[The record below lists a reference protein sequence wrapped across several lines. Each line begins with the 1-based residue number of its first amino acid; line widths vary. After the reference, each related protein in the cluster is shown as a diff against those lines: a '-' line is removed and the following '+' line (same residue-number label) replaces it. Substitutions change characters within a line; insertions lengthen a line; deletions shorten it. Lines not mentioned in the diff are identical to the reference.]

1 MNDAPDR
8 DHHRP
13 IRLPGYDY
21 AQTGAYFVTICTN
34 NRECLFGEIVAGE
47 MRLNPAG
54 VIVSNEWKKT
64 AELRG
69 GIRLGEW
76 VVMPNHFHGI
86 VVIDGDGWGMG
97 SGTARR
103 ASTGGDGG
111 VGVGRGTACRA
122 LARGDGWGMDTG
134 TARRASTPGDGG
146 VGRGTACRALARG
159 DGWGM
164 DTGTARRAS
173 TRGDGDGWG
182 TDTGTAR
189 RAPTRG
195 DGDGWGTD
203 TGTARRASTGGDGGV
218 GRGTAR
224 RALARGDGDGWGM
237 DTGTARRASTRGDG
251 DGWGMDTGTARRAPT
266 EGDGGVG
273 RGTAC
278 RALARGDAPT
288 AEQFGKPVSGS
299 IPTIIRSFKSAASKG
314 INQMRG
320 TPGATVWQRNYYE
333 HVIRSEASMQR
344 IREYII
350 NNPLQWDM
358 DRDNPVNAARG
369 VPTFTL
375 PHL

>member
-21 AQTGAYFVTICTN
+21 AQTGAYFVTICTS

-103 ASTGGDGG
+103 APTEGDGG
-111 VGVGRGTACRA
+111 VSRGTACRA
-122 LARGDGWGMDTG
+122 LARGDGWGTDTG
-134 TARRASTPGDGG
+134 TARRA
-146 VGRGTACRALARG
+146 C
-159 DGWGM
+159 
-164 DTGTARRAS
+164 

-189 RAPTRG
+189 RAPTE
-195 DGDGWGTD
+195 
-203 TGTARRASTGGDGGV
+203 GDGGV
-218 GRGTAR
+218 GRGTAC

-251 DGWGMDTGTARRAPT
+251 DGWGTDTGTARRAPT

>member
-103 ASTGGDGG
+103 ASTE
-111 VGVGRGTACRA
+111 
-122 LARGDGWGMDTG
+122 
-134 TARRASTPGDGG
+134 GDGG

-159 DGWGM
+159 DGDGWGM
-164 DTGTARRAS
+164 GSGTARRAS
-173 TRGDGDGWG
+173 TGGDGGVGRGTACRAPTRGDGDGWG

-189 RAPTRG
+189 RASTRG

-218 GRGTAR
+218 GRGTAC
-224 RALARGDGDGWGM
+224 RALA
-237 DTGTARRASTRGDG
+237 RGDG